1 MEYRPRIIDSLLSES
16 LAIAGAVVVEGPKA
30 CGKTETG
37 RRAAASEIRL
47 DTPAARQTYD
57 ASPSLVMEGPTP
69 RLLDEWQ
76 VLPDLWNLVRHEVD
90 DRQAKGQFILTG
102 SAVPA
107 DDPTRHTGA
116 GRFIR
121 LRMRPM
127 TLAETGHSNGT
138 VSLASLMSGE
148 GLSAV
153 DPGLT
158 VQDIADRIVVGGWP
172 TNLDLTPRQSLRYL
186 AGYLDDICR
195 VDIQRVDDRRRDPDG
210 VRRLIAS
217 LGRNIATPA
226 KVTTLTSDANG
237 TDGTLAAETVSGY
250 LKALAR
256 LMATDD
262 VHAWDPGIRSTV
274 RLQGAPVRHLA
285 DPSLATAALGAGPD
299 RVIREIEWM
308 GFLFEALVVRDLRV
322 YAARSDARLF
332 HLRDDK
338 GFEVDAIIEQP
349 DGTWG
354 AFEIKLG
361 SSPSVVDAAAAN
373 LLTLK
378 ARYPTRPP
386 ITLGV
391 ITGTGYGFVR
401 KDGVLQVP
409 IGVLGA

>member
-1 MEYRPRIIDSLLSES
+1 MDGLLAEG
-16 LAIAGAVVVEGPKA
+16 LAIAGAVVIEGPRA

-37 RRAAASEIRL
+37 RQAAASEVRL
-47 DTPAARQTYD
+47 DTPAARQTFD
-57 ASPSLVMEGPTP
+57 ASPALVMAGDTP

-76 VLPDLWNLVRHEVD
+76 VMPDLWNLVRHEVD
-90 DRQAKGQFILTG
+90 DRHARGQFILTG

-127 TLAETGHSNGT
+127 TLAETGHSSGT
-138 VSLASLMSGE
+138 VSLARLLQQE
-148 GLSAV
+148 GVGVA

-158 VQDIADRIVVGGWP
+158 VHDIAERIVVGGWP
-172 TNLDLTPRQSLRYL
+172 TNLGLTPRQSLRYL
-186 AGYLDDICR
+186 SGYLDDICQ

-217 LGRNIATPA
+217 LARNTATPA
-226 KVTTLTSDANG
+226 RITTLTRDANG
-237 TDGTLAAETVSGY
+237 TDGTLAQETVSVY
-250 LKALAR
+250 LKALGR
-256 LMATDD
+256 LMVTDD
-262 VHAWDPGIRSTV
+262 VLAWDPGIRSTV
-274 RLQGAPVRHLA
+274 RLQGATVRHLA
-285 DPSLATAALGAGPD
+285 DPSLATAALGAGTD
-299 RVIREIEWM
+299 RVIREIAWM
-308 GFLFEALVVRDLRV
+308 GLLFESLVVRDLHV
-322 YAARSDARLF
+322 YAAAIDARLF

-338 GFEVDAIIEQP
+338 GFEVDAIVEMA

-361 SSPSVVDAAAAN
+361 SGPSVIDTAAAN

-386 ITLGV
+386 AVLGV
-391 ITGTGYGFVR
+391 ITGSGSGFVR
-401 KDGVLQVP
+401 KDGVRQIP
-409 IGVLGA
+409 IGALGP